1 MAYSWRGK
9 YLYGVA
15 LNSDNTGPNQ
25 TNALDTNPASPTYG
39 KHDGDANNIPL
50 GLPLW
55 ADGYGQVDAG
65 LHYKFDS
72 GVSVGFEAQNLT
84 NRTYKQ
90 FMQQHIGMLG
100 HNYFTS
106 GRSYTVTMQ
115 YSF

>member
-1 MAYSWRGK
+1 
-9 YLYGVA
+9 
-15 LNSDNTGPNQ
+15 
-25 TNALDTNPASPTYG
+25 
-39 KHDGDANNIPL
+39 
-50 GLPLW
+50 
-55 ADGYGQVDAG
+55 VDAG